1 VTQRSDPN
9 PGAGSPL
16 STAKRHARQSH
27 ALLQKPR
34 IRGGAIVALACVAGL
49 IVWLVVRGGG
59 SPAKPGESAAAPA
72 ATGASVARLR
82 SAADALAH
90 PIFWLGPKKGYTY
103 ELTQTGDGK
112 VYVRYLPKGVAVGVD
127 KPYLTVGTYPFA
139 GAFSVLRK
147 GTRAP
152 GAVSVRLAHGGV
164 AVLDGVYPK
173 SVHAAYP
180 GLDYQIEVFDPT
192 PSAAM
197 QTVAAGHLASL
208 GPRGSTPATSA
219 TAASVADLRSL
230 ARRLGHPIY
239 WAGRKPGY
247 TYELTQNSAGAV
259 FIRYLPP
266 GVAVG
271 AKDAYPTV
279 VTYPFPQALA
289 GIHRVAGG
297 NKAGVIKLSGG
308 GLAVVDRQYP
318 KSIHLAYPH
327 SDFQIEV
334 FAPSPVRARR
344 IVASQKIVPIT

>member
-1 VTQRSDPN
+1 MTQHSDPN
-9 PGAGSPL
+9 PGTGSPL
-16 STAKRHARQSH
+16 STTKRRARQSRA
-27 ALLQKPR
+27 ALQRPR
-34 IRGGAIVALACVAGL
+34 IRVGAIVALSCVAGL
-49 IVWLVVRGGG
+49 IVWLVVRGGS
-59 SPAKPGESAAAPA
+59 SPAKPGQSAAVAPA
-72 ATGASVARLR
+72 AAAGASVARLR
-82 SAADALAH
+82 SAADALGH

-112 VYVRYLPKGVAVGVD
+112 VYVRYLPKGVAVGAD
-127 KPYLTVGTYPFA
+127 KPYLTVATYPFA

-147 GTRAP
+147 GARAP

-180 GLDYQIEVFDPT
+180 GLDYQVEVFDPT

-289 GIHRVAGG
+289 AIHRVAKGT
-297 NKAGVIKLSGG
+297 
-308 GLAVVDRQYP
+308 RQ
-318 KSIHLAYPH
+318 A
-327 SDFQIEV
+327 
-334 FAPSPVRARR
+334 
-344 IVASQKIVPIT
+344 